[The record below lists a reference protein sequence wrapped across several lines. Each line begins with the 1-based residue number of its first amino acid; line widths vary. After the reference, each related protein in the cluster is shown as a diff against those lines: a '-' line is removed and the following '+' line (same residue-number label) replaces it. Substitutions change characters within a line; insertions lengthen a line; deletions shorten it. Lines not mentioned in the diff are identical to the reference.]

1 MHELSIALS
10 IVEIASEEAARHE
23 GAHVEVV
30 HLRLGALSG
39 VVKDAL
45 LFSWDLACEETP
57 LAGATL
63 QIEEIPVR
71 VWCTACQTE
80 RSLDAAL
87 DFRCT
92 ACGALTTE
100 VRSGRELE
108 VSALEIR

>member
-10 IVEIASEEAARHE
+10 IVEIATEEAAKHGDARVE
-23 GAHVEVV
+23 AVHV
-30 HLRLGALSG
+30 RLGALSG

-45 LFSWDLACEETP
+45 LFSWELACEETP
-57 LAGATL
+57 LAGSSL
-63 QIEEIPVR
+63 EIEEIPVR
-71 VWCTACQTE
+71 VWCPECQAE
-80 RSLDAAL
+80 RPLDAAL

-108 VSALEIR
+108 VSALQLR